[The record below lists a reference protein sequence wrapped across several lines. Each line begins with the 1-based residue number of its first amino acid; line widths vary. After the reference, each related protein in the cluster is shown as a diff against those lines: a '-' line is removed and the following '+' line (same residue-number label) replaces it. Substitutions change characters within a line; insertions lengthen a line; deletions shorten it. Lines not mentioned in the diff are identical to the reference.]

1 MQCTSLLRTRK
12 EMPRAPLPECHG
24 GEGELDWVRVL
35 DHGDLEGRHLR
46 FFHDDVIPP
55 GASIGV
61 HRHEGDEEYYFII
74 SGRGVMTLD
83 GERHEVGPGDIG
95 AVFPGGE
102 HGLANTSDEDMR
114 IIVVSVA
121 CSRRT

>member
-1 MQCTSLLRTRK
+1 MKQTSLFRAR
-12 EMPRAPLPECHG
+12 EDMPRGPLPECHG

-35 DHGDLEGRHLR
+35 DGEALEGRHLQ
-46 FFHDDVIPP
+46 FFHDDIIPP

-61 HRHEGDEEYYFII
+61 HPHEGDEEYYFII

-83 GERHEVGPGDIG
+83 GEQHGIGPGDIA

-102 HGLANTSDEDMR
+102 HGLENTSDEDMR

-121 CSRRT
+121 